1 MASGAAGV
9 TGCVLP
15 SRPPPANHVDSRI
28 RGIRSLRFIQ
38 NCGRPRLPCADTCH
52 LSGCAPA
59 RGHLTVAHAEGYP
72 TMDGTND
79 ASPSPK
85 LHTRLRLWEFPDC
98 YVFEPIDG
106 LADLY
111 LSVSRANGTMNLVE
125 ELPPRGS
132 STPKVQTVYGVIGVL
147 KLAVGSYF
155 LVITDRDCVGSYM
168 GHAIFKVTGLKVLPC
183 NNALS
188 TTSSEQKKMETEF
201 SELLDAAERTIGLH
215 FSYDINLTLSAQR
228 LHDLGDE
235 YKSLPLWRQA
245 EPRFLWN
252 SYLLEPLIEN
262 KLNQYLLPVIQGS
275 FQNIHAEVGSE
286 KVNVTLIAR
295 RCTRRIG
302 TRMWRRGADAEGYAA
317 NFVESEQIMQS
328 KGFTASYVQVRG
340 SMPFLWEQIVDL
352 TYKPSFDIVRQEE
365 APRVLERHFHDL
377 QKKYGAV
384 LAVDLVNTG
393 GGEGR
398 LRQRYAKSIEPI
410 LSEDLRYVHFDFH
423 RVCGHVHF
431 ERLSQLYEQ
440 IKDYLKKHRYF
451 LINDKGEKIEEQTGT
466 VRTNC
471 IDCLDRT
478 NVTQSMIGRKILE
491 SQLQR
496 IEVLGVDDTI
506 SNHPAFDTNY
516 KILWANHGDAISIQ
530 YSGTP
535 ALKGDF
541 VRYGKRTT
549 QGILNDLRNALGRYY
564 LNNFVDGTKQDA
576 MDLLQGNYMT
586 SVSRDMAVP
595 RKGGLLENYASFR
608 LAFAL
613 VMGALMFMM
622 MSLRHAR
629 NDVRHLLLSLL
640 WAGLCIGITHFVRS
654 NGRTFTNRPRFH
666 QSRH

>member
-1 MASGAAGV
+1 
-9 TGCVLP
+9 
-15 SRPPPANHVDSRI
+15 
-28 RGIRSLRFIQ
+28 
-38 NCGRPRLPCADTCH
+38 
-52 LSGCAPA
+52 
-59 RGHLTVAHAEGYP
+59 
-72 TMDGTND
+72 
-79 ASPSPK
+79 
-85 LHTRLRLWEFPDC
+85 
-98 YVFEPIDG
+98 
-106 LADLY
+106 
-111 LSVSRANGTMNLVE
+111 
-125 ELPPRGS
+125 
-132 STPKVQTVYGVIGVL
+132 
-147 KLAVGSYF
+147 
-155 LVITDRDCVGSYM
+155 
-168 GHAIFKVTGLKVLPC
+168 
-183 NNALS
+183 
-188 TTSSEQKKMETEF
+188 
-201 SELLDAAERTIGLH
+201 
-215 FSYDINLTLSAQR
+215 
-228 LHDLGDE
+228 
-235 YKSLPLWRQA
+235 
-245 EPRFLWN
+245 
-252 SYLLEPLIEN
+252 
-262 KLNQYLLPVIQGS
+262 
-275 FQNIHAEVGSE
+275 
-286 KVNVTLIAR
+286 
-295 RCTRRIG
+295 
-302 TRMWRRGADAEGYAA
+302 MWRRGADAEGYAA
-317 NFVESEQIMQS
+317 NFVETEQIMQS

-398 LRQRYAKSIEPI
+398 LRERYAKSIEPI
-410 LSEDLRYVHFDFH
+410 LSEDVRYVHFDFH
-423 RVCGHVHF
+423 RVCGHIHF

-496 IEVLGVDDTI
+496 IEVLGVNDTI

-516 KILWANHGDAISIQ
+516 KVLWANHGDAISIQ

-549 QGILNDLRNALGRYY
+549 QGIVNDLRNALARYY

-576 MDLLQGNYMT
+576 MDLLQGHYLT

-595 RKGGLLENYASFR
+595 RKGGLLESYASFR

-629 NDVRHLLLSLL
+629 TDVHHLLLSLL
-640 WAGLCIGITHFVRS
+640 WAGLCIGITHFVRA

>member
-1 MASGAAGV
+1 MQATTAPFRFRLSTTVSVAS
-9 TGCVLP
+9 
-15 SRPPPANHVDSRI
+15 PPAS
-28 RGIRSLRFIQ
+28 
-38 NCGRPRLPCADTCH
+38 RPRLR
-52 LSGCAPA
+52 SF
-59 RGHLTVAHAEGYP
+59 AHRPMTLRYPIMAE
-72 TMDGTND
+72 TND
-79 ASPSPK
+79 ASPSSK

-111 LSVSRANGTMNLVE
+111 LSVSRTSGTMNLVQD
-125 ELPPRGS
+125 LPSRGS
-132 STPKVQTVYGVIGVL
+132 TTKHKVQTVYGVIGVL

-155 LVITDRDCVGSYM
+155 VVITDRDCVGSYF
-168 GHAIFKVTGLKVLPC
+168 GHAIFKVTGLKILPC
-183 NNALS
+183 NNAHN
-188 TTSSEQKKMETEF
+188 TTSTDQKKMETKF
-201 SELLDAAERTIGLH
+201 SELLDSAERTIGLH

-235 YKSLPLWRQA
+235 YRALPLWRQA

-252 SYLLEPLIEN
+252 GYLLEPLIEN

-275 FQNIHAEVGSE
+275 FQNIQAEVGSE
-286 KVNVTLIAR
+286 MVNVTLIAR

-398 LRQRYAKSIEPI
+398 LRERYAKSIEPI

-423 RVCGHVHF
+423 RICGHIHF
-431 ERLSQLYEQ
+431 ERLSQLYDQ
-440 IKDYLKKHRYF
+440 IKDYLQKHKYF

-466 VRTNC
+466 TRTNC

-496 IEVLGVDDTI
+496 IGVLGAGDTI
-506 SNHPAFDTNY
+506 SKHPTFDTNY

-576 MDLLQGNYMT
+576 MDLLQGHYMT

-595 RKGGLLENYASFR
+595 SKAGLLQSYASFR

-613 VMGALMFMM
+613 VMGALMFML
-622 MSLRHAR
+622 MSLRQAR
-629 NDVRHLLLSLL
+629 NDVRHLLLSLM
-640 WAGLCIGITHFVRS
+640 WAGLCIGITHFVRA
-654 NGRTFTNRPRFH
+654 NGRTFTNQPRFH
-666 QSRH
+666 KSRH

>member
-1 MASGAAGV
+1 VGPRPAPHRPLRTKKSHRPAPATCTAAS
-9 TGCVLP
+9 LP
-15 SRPPPANHVDSRI
+15 SD
-28 RGIRSLRFIQ
+28 L
-38 NCGRPRLPCADTCH
+38 GRPASR
-52 LSGCAPA
+52 S
-59 RGHLTVAHAEGYP
+59 RGGPSHCSGYP
-72 TMDGTND
+72 AMDGTND
-79 ASPSPK
+79 GSPSSK

-98 YVFEPIDG
+98 YIFEPIDG
-106 LADLY
+106 LADLF

-125 ELPPRGS
+125 ALPPRGS

-155 LVITDRDCVGSYM
+155 LVITDRDCVGSYL

-183 NNALS
+183 NNALT
-188 TTSSEQKKMETEF
+188 TTSAEQKKMESEF

-262 KLNQYLLPVIQGS
+262 KLDQYLLPVIQGS

-317 NFVESEQIMQS
+317 NFVETEQIMQS

-398 LRQRYAKSIEPI
+398 LRERYAKSIEPI
-410 LSEDLRYVHFDFH
+410 LSEDVRYVHFDFH
-423 RVCGHVHF
+423 RVCGHIHF

-440 IKDYLKKHRYF
+440 IKDYLKQHRYF

-478 NVTQSMIGRKILE
+478 NVTQSMIGGKILE

-516 KILWANHGDAISIQ
+516 KVLWANHGDAISIQ

-549 QGILNDLRNALGRYY
+549 QGIVNDLRNALARYY

-576 MDLLQGNYMT
+576 MDLLQGHYMT

-640 WAGLCIGITHFVRS
+640 WAGLCIGITHFVKA

>member
-1 MASGAAGV
+1 
-9 TGCVLP
+9 
-15 SRPPPANHVDSRI
+15 
-28 RGIRSLRFIQ
+28 
-38 NCGRPRLPCADTCH
+38 
-52 LSGCAPA
+52 
-59 RGHLTVAHAEGYP
+59 
-72 TMDGTND
+72 MDGTND

-183 NNALS
+183 NNALN
-188 TTSSEQKKMETEF
+188 TTSAEQKKMETEF

-398 LRQRYAKSIEPI
+398 LRERYAKSIEPI

-431 ERLSQLYEQ
+431 ERLSQLYEE

-451 LINDKGEKIEEQTGT
+451 LINDKGKKIEEQTGT

-586 SVSRDMAVP
+586 SVSRDVAVP

>member
-1 MASGAAGV
+1 MA
-9 TGCVLP
+9 
-15 SRPPPANHVDSRI
+15 
-28 RGIRSLRFIQ
+28 
-38 NCGRPRLPCADTCH
+38 
-52 LSGCAPA
+52 
-59 RGHLTVAHAEGYP
+59 E
-72 TMDGTND
+72 TND
-79 ASPSPK
+79 ASPSSK

-111 LSVSRANGTMNLVE
+111 LSVSRTSGTMNLVQD
-125 ELPPRGS
+125 LPSRGS
-132 STPKVQTVYGVIGVL
+132 TTKHKVQTVYGVIGVL

-155 LVITDRDCVGSYM
+155 VVITDRDCVGSYF
-168 GHAIFKVTGLKVLPC
+168 GHAIFKVTGLKILPC
-183 NNALS
+183 NNAHN
-188 TTSSEQKKMETEF
+188 TTSTDQKKMETKF
-201 SELLDAAERTIGLH
+201 SELLDSAERTIGLH

-235 YKSLPLWRQA
+235 YRALPLWRQA

-252 SYLLEPLIEN
+252 GYLLEPLIEN

-275 FQNIHAEVGSE
+275 FQNIQAEVGSE
-286 KVNVTLIAR
+286 MVNVTLIAR

-398 LRQRYAKSIEPI
+398 LRERYAKSIEPI

-423 RVCGHVHF
+423 RICGHIHF
-431 ERLSQLYEQ
+431 ERLSQLYDQ
-440 IKDYLKKHRYF
+440 IKDYLQKHKYF

-466 VRTNC
+466 TRTNC

-496 IEVLGVDDTI
+496 IGVLGAGDTI
-506 SNHPAFDTNY
+506 SKHPAFDTNY

-549 QGILNDLRNALGRYY
+549 QGILNDLRNALARYY

-576 MDLLQGNYMT
+576 MDLLQGHNMT

-595 RKGGLLENYASFR
+595 SKSGLLESYASFR

-613 VMGALMFMM
+613 VMGALVFMM
-622 MSLRHAR
+622 MSLRQAR
-629 NDVRHLLLSLL
+629 NDARHLMLSFL
-640 WAGLCIGITHFVRS
+640 WAGLCIGISHFVRA

-666 QSRH
+666 KSRH

>member
-1 MASGAAGV
+1 MSLLLLLAS
-9 TGCVLP
+9 
-15 SRPPPANHVDSRI
+15 
-28 RGIRSLRFIQ
+28 
-38 NCGRPRLPCADTCH
+38 
-52 LSGCAPA
+52 LSPIIS
-59 RGHLTVAHAEGYP
+59 GYP
-72 TMDGTND
+72 VMGGTND
-79 ASPSPK
+79 ASPSSK
-85 LHTRLRLWEFPDC
+85 LHTRLRLWEFPDS

-125 ELPPRGS
+125 ALPPRGS

-155 LVITDRDCVGSYM
+155 LVITDRDCVGSYL

-183 NNALS
+183 NNALN
-188 TTSSEQKKMETEF
+188 TTSAEQKKMETEF

-262 KLNQYLLPVIQGS
+262 RLNQYLLPVIQGS

-398 LRQRYAKSIEPI
+398 LRERYAKSIEPI

-431 ERLSQLYEQ
+431 ERLSQLYDQ
-440 IKDYLKKHRYF
+440 IKDYLRKHRYF
-451 LINDKGEKIEEQTGT
+451 LINDKDEKIEEQTGT

-576 MDLLQGNYMT
+576 MDLLQGHYMT

-613 VMGALMFMM
+613 VMGVMMFMM

-629 NDVRHLLLSLL
+629 NDIRHLLLSLL
-640 WAGLCIGITHFVRS
+640 WAGLCIGITHFVKA

>member
-1 MASGAAGV
+1 
-9 TGCVLP
+9 
-15 SRPPPANHVDSRI
+15 
-28 RGIRSLRFIQ
+28 
-38 NCGRPRLPCADTCH
+38 
-52 LSGCAPA
+52 
-59 RGHLTVAHAEGYP
+59 
-72 TMDGTND
+72 MDGTND

-183 NNALS
+183 NNALN
-188 TTSSEQKKMETEF
+188 TTSAEQKKMETEF

-398 LRQRYAKSIEPI
+398 LRERYAKSIELI

-586 SVSRDMAVP
+586 SVSRDVAVP

>member
-1 MASGAAGV
+1 
-9 TGCVLP
+9 
-15 SRPPPANHVDSRI
+15 
-28 RGIRSLRFIQ
+28 
-38 NCGRPRLPCADTCH
+38 
-52 LSGCAPA
+52 
-59 RGHLTVAHAEGYP
+59 
-72 TMDGTND
+72 MDGTKD
-79 ASPSPK
+79 ASPSSK

-98 YVFEPIDG
+98 YIFEPIDG

-111 LSVSRANGTMNLVE
+111 LSVSRASGTMNLVE
-125 ELPPRGS
+125 ELPPRGQ

-155 LVITDRDCVGSYM
+155 LVITDRDCVGSYL

-183 NNALS
+183 NNALN
-188 TTSSEQKKMETEF
+188 TTSAEQKKMETEL

-235 YKSLPLWRQA
+235 YKSFPLWRQA

-286 KVNVTLIAR
+286 KVTVTLIAR
-295 RCTRRIG
+295 RCMRRIG

-398 LRQRYAKSIEPI
+398 LRERYAKSIEPI
-410 LSEDLRYVHFDFH
+410 LSEDVRYVHFDFH
-423 RVCGHVHF
+423 RVCGHIHF

-478 NVTQSMIGRKILE
+478 NVTQMQNFAKLSLLNCE
-491 SQLQR
+491 SCPNWHTGNVAGIKR
-496 IEVLGVDDTI
+496 VLFSV
-506 SNHPAFDTNY
+506 
-516 KILWANHGDAISIQ
+516 WANHGDAISIQ

-549 QGILNDLRNALGRYY
+549 EGILNDLRNALSRYY
-564 LNNFVDGTKQDA
+564 LNNFVDGTKQVNTDFVDDA
-576 MDLLQGNYMT
+576 PNVNFL
-586 SVSRDMAVP
+586 
-595 RKGGLLENYASFR
+595 
-608 LAFAL
+608 
-613 VMGALMFMM
+613 
-622 MSLRHAR
+622 
-629 NDVRHLLLSLL
+629 
-640 WAGLCIGITHFVRS
+640 
-654 NGRTFTNRPRFH
+654 
-666 QSRH
+666 

>member
-1 MASGAAGV
+1 
-9 TGCVLP
+9 
-15 SRPPPANHVDSRI
+15 
-28 RGIRSLRFIQ
+28 
-38 NCGRPRLPCADTCH
+38 
-52 LSGCAPA
+52 
-59 RGHLTVAHAEGYP
+59 
-72 TMDGTND
+72 
-79 ASPSPK
+79 
-85 LHTRLRLWEFPDC
+85 
-98 YVFEPIDG
+98 
-106 LADLY
+106 
-111 LSVSRANGTMNLVE
+111 
-125 ELPPRGS
+125 
-132 STPKVQTVYGVIGVL
+132 
-147 KLAVGSYF
+147 
-155 LVITDRDCVGSYM
+155 
-168 GHAIFKVTGLKVLPC
+168 
-183 NNALS
+183 
-188 TTSSEQKKMETEF
+188 
-201 SELLDAAERTIGLH
+201 
-215 FSYDINLTLSAQR
+215 
-228 LHDLGDE
+228 
-235 YKSLPLWRQA
+235 
-245 EPRFLWN
+245 
-252 SYLLEPLIEN
+252 
-262 KLNQYLLPVIQGS
+262 
-275 FQNIHAEVGSE
+275 
-286 KVNVTLIAR
+286 VTLIAR

-317 NFVESEQIMQS
+317 NFVETEQIMQS

-398 LRQRYAKSIEPI
+398 LRERYAKSIEPI
-410 LSEDLRYVHFDFH
+410 LSEDVRYVHFDFH
-423 RVCGHVHF
+423 RVCGHIHF

-440 IKDYLKKHRYF
+440 IKDYLKQHRYF

-478 NVTQSMIGRKILE
+478 NVTQSMIGGKILE

-516 KILWANHGDAISIQ
+516 KVLWANHGDAISIQ

-549 QGILNDLRNALGRYY
+549 QGIVNDLRNALARYY

-576 MDLLQGNYMT
+576 MDLLQGHYMT

-640 WAGLCIGITHFVRS
+640 WAGLCIGITHFVKA

>member
-1 MASGAAGV
+1 
-9 TGCVLP
+9 
-15 SRPPPANHVDSRI
+15 
-28 RGIRSLRFIQ
+28 
-38 NCGRPRLPCADTCH
+38 
-52 LSGCAPA
+52 
-59 RGHLTVAHAEGYP
+59 
-72 TMDGTND
+72 MDGTYD
-79 ASPSPK
+79 GSPPSK
-85 LHTRLRLWEFPDC
+85 LHTRLRLWEFSDC
-98 YVFEPIDG
+98 YIFEPIDG
-106 LADLY
+106 LADLL
-111 LSVSRANGTMNLVE
+111 LSVSRSNGTMNLVE
-125 ELPPRGS
+125 ALPPRGS
-132 STPKVQTVYGVIGVL
+132 STPKVQIVYGVIGVL

-155 LVITDRDCVGSYM
+155 LVITDRDCVGSYL

-183 NNALS
+183 NNALN
-188 TTSSEQKKMETEF
+188 TTSAEQKKMESEF

-228 LHDLGDE
+228 LHELGDE

-275 FQNIHAEVGSE
+275 FQNINAEVGSE

-295 RCTRRIG
+295 RCTQRIG

-317 NFVESEQIMQS
+317 NFVETEQIMQS

-398 LRQRYAKSIEPI
+398 LRERYAKSIEPI
-410 LSEDLRYVHFDFH
+410 LSEDVRYVHFDFH
-423 RVCGHVHF
+423 RVCGHIHF

-496 IEVLGVDDTI
+496 IEVLGVNDTI

-516 KILWANHGDAISIQ
+516 KVLWANHGDAISIQ

-549 QGILNDLRNALGRYY
+549 QGIVNDLRNALARYY

-576 MDLLQGNYMT
+576 MDLLQGHYTT

-595 RKGGLLENYASFR
+595 RKGGLLESYASFR

-629 NDVRHLLLSLL
+629 TDVHHLLLSLL
-640 WAGLCIGITHFVRS
+640 WAGLCIGITHFVRA

>member
-1 MASGAAGV
+1 
-9 TGCVLP
+9 
-15 SRPPPANHVDSRI
+15 
-28 RGIRSLRFIQ
+28 
-38 NCGRPRLPCADTCH
+38 
-52 LSGCAPA
+52 
-59 RGHLTVAHAEGYP
+59 
-72 TMDGTND
+72 MDETTD
-79 ASPSPK
+79 ASPSSK

-98 YVFEPIDG
+98 YIFEPIDG

-111 LSVSRANGTMNLVE
+111 LSVSRASGTMNLVQD
-125 ELPPRGS
+125 LPSRGS
-132 STPKVQTVYGVIGVL
+132 TTKHKVQTVYGVIGVL

-155 LVITDRDCVGSYM
+155 VVVTDRDCVGSYF

-183 NNALS
+183 NNAHN
-188 TTSSEQKKMETEF
+188 TTSAEQKKMETEF

-235 YKSLPLWRQA
+235 YRALPLWRQA

-275 FQNIHAEVGSE
+275 FQNIQAEVGSE

-317 NFVESEQIMQS
+317 NFVESEQILQS

-352 TYKPSFDIVRQEE
+352 TYKPSFEIVRQEE

-398 LRQRYAKSIEPI
+398 LRERYAKSIEPI

-423 RVCGHVHF
+423 RVCGHIHF
-431 ERLSQLYEQ
+431 ERLSQLYDQ
-440 IKDYLKKHRYF
+440 IKDYLQKHKYF

-496 IEVLGVDDTI
+496 IGVLGAGDTI
-506 SNHPAFDTNY
+506 SKHPAFDTNY

-576 MDLLQGNYMT
+576 MDLLQGHYMT

-595 RKGGLLENYASFR
+595 SKAGLLESYASFR

-622 MSLRHAR
+622 LSLRQAR

-640 WAGLCIGITHFVRS
+640 WAGLCIGITHFVRA

-666 QSRH
+666 KSRH